1 MKLLVVLSRFPYPL
15 EKGDKLRAYHQIRC
29 LAATHDIYLAA
40 VHDKPVSAADLKHLE
55 PYCKSI
61 FLLKQSGL
69 RRFWNIG
76 RAFFKGL
83 PVQCGF
89 FYSKKNARKL
99 DKIVHAVQ
107 PDHIYCQLFRM
118 AEYVKTY
125 SIPKT
130 IDYQDAF
137 SKGMFRR
144 TEKAP
149 WWLKPVF
156 NMEGRRT
163 ARYEAEVFGLFDNK
177 TIITAIDRDLIPH
190 PQREQ
195 IVIVPNGVDLETF
208 CFRNERKEYDL
219 IFSGNMNY
227 APNVDAA
234 VYLAKEIFPALAQQ
248 FPGLRL
254 VLCGTNPAPAV
265 QELANA
271 QVFVTGWVDSMAAW
285 YAKARI
291 FVAPMR
297 MGTGLQNKILEAM
310 AMQLPCVASPLACQ
324 PLGTAAH
331 EGAIA
336 VCHSSDEY
344 IRNIGRL
351 LTDVE
356 YCNRLS
362 QTGYRFVQQHY
373 DWHAAAAVL
382 DRIMTR

>member
-29 LAATHDIYLAA
+29 LSATHDIYLAA
-40 VHDKPVSAADLKHLE
+40 VHDKTVSPSDLKRLE

-76 RAFFKGL
+76 RTFLKGL

-99 DKIVHAVQ
+99 DKIIRTVQ

-118 AEYVKTY
+118 AEYVKSY
-125 SIPKT
+125 NIPKT

-144 TEKAP
+144 AEKAP
-149 WWLKPVF
+149 WWLKPIF
-156 NMEGRRT
+156 KMEGERT
-163 ARYEAEVFGLFDNK
+163 ARYEAEIFTLFDNK
-177 TIITAIDRDLIPH
+177 TIITDIDRDLIPH
-190 PQREQ
+190 PQSARIE
-195 IVIVPNGVDLETF
+195 IVPNGVDFETF
-208 CFRNERKEYDL
+208 CYHNEEKTCDI

-254 VLCGTNPAPAV
+254 VLCGTNPAPSV
-265 QELANA
+265 QALANA
-271 QVFVTGWVDSMAAW
+271 QVVVTGWVDSMAAW
-285 YAKARI
+285 YAKSRI

-324 PLGTAAH
+324 PLGTAAQ

-336 VCHSSDEY
+336 VCQTRDDY
-344 IRNIGRL
+344 VRNIGRL
-351 LTDVE
+351 LTDAD
-356 YCNRLS
+356 YYTRLS

-373 DWHAAAAVL
+373 DWHAACAVL
-382 DRIMTR
+382 NRILTR

>member
-29 LAATHDIYLAA
+29 LSASHDIYLAA
-40 VHDKPVSAADLKHLE
+40 IYDKPVTSSDLKHLE
-55 PYCKSI
+55 PYCKGI
-61 FLLKQSGL
+61 FLLKQDGF

-89 FYSKKNARKL
+89 FYSKKNAREL
-99 DKIVHAVQ
+99 DRIVHAVQ

-118 AEYVKTY
+118 AEYVKSY
-125 SIPKT
+125 RVPKT

-144 TEKAP
+144 AEKAP

-163 ARYEAEVFGLFDNK
+163 ARYEAEIFSLFDNK
-177 TIITAIDRDLIPH
+177 AIITTIDRDLISH

-195 IVIVPNGVDLETF
+195 IEIVPNGVDLETF
-208 CFRNERKEYDL
+208 RIRNESKSYDL

-234 VYLAKEIFPALAQQ
+234 VYLANEIFPALTQQ

-265 QELANA
+265 QALANA
-271 QVFVTGWVDSMAAW
+271 QVVVTGWVDSMAAW
-285 YAKARI
+285 YAKSRI

-324 PLGTAAH
+324 PLGTAAQ

-336 VCHSSDEY
+336 VCPSRDDY

-351 LTDVE
+351 LTDAE
-356 YCNRLS
+356 YYNSLS
-362 QTGYRFVQQHY
+362 QTGYRFVRQHY
-373 DWHAAAAVL
+373 DWHAAAAAL
-382 DRIMTR
+382 DRIMMR